1 MSLSIPE
8 HDPRRSRWIPW
19 VFVGA
24 MLLVLVV
31 NVGMVVSAL
40 TTFTGVTTGRAYD
53 KGRAYNHVLE
63 EAARQDALGWRGTVV
78 VEARALRLAVQD
90 RAGLPVAG
98 RIEGV
103 LHRPMDGLRLPLALA
118 ADAAGWSADLAAA
131 QPGLWEVQAT
141 LTDAEG
147 HRLDIRQRVVLR

>member
-1 MSLSIPE
+1 MSMTIPE

-19 VFVGA
+19 VFVGG

-63 EAARQDALGWRGTVV
+63 EAARQDALGWRATVSA
-78 VEARALRLAVQD
+78 EGRRLRLVVLD
-90 RAGLPVAG
+90 RADQPVAG

-103 LHRPMDGLRLPLALA
+103 LHRPMDGAELPLALVGGI
-118 ADAAGWSADLAAA
+118 ADVAAA
-131 QPGLWEVQAT
+131 PPGLWEVRLI